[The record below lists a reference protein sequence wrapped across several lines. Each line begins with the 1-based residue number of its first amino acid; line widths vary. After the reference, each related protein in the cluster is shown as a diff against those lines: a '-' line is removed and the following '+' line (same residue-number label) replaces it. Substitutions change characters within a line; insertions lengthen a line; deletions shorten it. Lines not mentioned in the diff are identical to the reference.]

1 MAPGW
6 SMGFL
11 ESGSDGKGKGGGV
24 ATARWWCIASILLFL
39 FGCGQRSQLVRI
51 STDPPG
57 GTVFFNEKMM
67 GETPLDVVVDQRS
80 GDYNFYSFR
89 VVKEDYKPVEKV
101 FKELLYSQTVQDIV
115 PEKLHFV
122 LEERKKFP
130 IVITSMPSGAVVTL
144 NGEMLGKTPFTTTI
158 AEAIGKP
165 RVFNFI
171 ADREGYQQE
180 MIVLRE
186 FLPKDDGKG
195 FIFPENLHFDMK
207 IK

>member
-1 MAPGW
+1 M
-6 SMGFL
+6 
-11 ESGSDGKGKGGGV
+11 SDGKGKEGV
-24 ATARWWCIASILLFL
+24 VAKARWWCIASILLFL
-39 FGCGQRSQLVRI
+39 FGCAQRSQLVRI

-57 GTVFFNEKMM
+57 GTVFLNEKMM
-67 GETPLDVVVDQRS
+67 GETPLDVVVLQRG

-130 IVITSMPSGAVVTL
+130 IAITSKPSGAVVTL
-144 NGEMLGKTPFTTTI
+144 NGEMLGETPFTTTVT
-158 AEAIGKP
+158 EAIGKP

-171 ADREGYQQE
+171 ADREGNQQE

-186 FLPKDDGKG
+186 FLPKDEGKG